1 MGRVCN
7 NFVSGLILLFERP
20 VKVGDMIDV
29 SGTVGEVR
37 RIGIRAT
44 VVRTPDGS
52 EVIIPN
58 GTLIS
63 SQVTNWTFS
72 DQQRAIEI
80 SVTVV
85 RGVAP
90 PRVAELLKTVAAHHP
105 GVAKQPEPQA
115 YVLSF
120 TSGAITFQLRAWIN
134 RYSRLGPGAK

>member
-1 MGRVCN
+1 
-7 NFVSGLILLFERP
+7 
-20 VKVGDMIDV
+20 V

-52 EVIIPN
+52 EAIIPN

-63 SQVTNWTFS
+63 GQVTNWTFS

-85 RGVAP
+85 RGAAP
-90 PRVAELLKTVAAHHP
+90 PR
-105 GVAKQPEPQA
+105 
-115 YVLSF
+115 
-120 TSGAITFQLRAWIN
+120 
-134 RYSRLGPGAK
+134 

>member
-1 MGRVCN
+1 M
-7 NFVSGLILLFERP
+7 
-20 VKVGDMIDV
+20 
-29 SGTVGEVR
+29 
-37 RIGIRAT
+37 
-44 VVRTPDGS
+44 
-52 EVIIPN
+52 IIPN

-134 RYSRLGPGAK
+134 RYSDWAQVRSDLSVAVDDALAREHIGIP

>member
-1 MGRVCN
+1 M
-7 NFVSGLILLFERP
+7 
-20 VKVGDMIDV
+20 
-29 SGTVGEVR
+29 
-37 RIGIRAT
+37 
-44 VVRTPDGS
+44 
-52 EVIIPN
+52 IIPN

-85 RGVAP
+85 RGAAP
-90 PRVAELLKTVAAHHP
+90 PRVVELLKTAAVNHP

-120 TSGAITFQLRAWIN
+120 TSSAITFQLRAWIN
-134 RYSRLGPGAK
+134 RYRDWAQVRSDLSVAVDDALAREHIGIP